1 MGGRPGRPPAGVRAD
16 PPAPA
21 GGGPDPGQF
30 PSAEAW
36 AAARADP
43 FLCWDSPLTAY
54 ERAKLVLLAPL
65 ALLRAAFL
73 VAVLVAGLAA
83 INVVLAGRPA
93 TDTSPVQGVQRVL
106 GHGVVRLTAWGICL
120 SCGIVPRIRGWE
132 HMVQARKDRAIV
144 VFNHISV
151 MDAYVISAAVGVCSG
166 VVKSAIATTPFIGR
180 LSHAM
185 NLIYVEVGAAHAAA
199 PRGGGD

>member
-1 MGGRPGRPPAGVRAD
+1 MGGRPGPPAGVR
-16 PPAPA
+16 A

-30 PSAEAW
+30 PSAEVW

-120 SCGIVPRIRGWE
+120 SCGIWPPRIRGWE

-144 VFNHISV
+144 VFNHISI

-199 PRGGGD
+199 PRGD